1 VNAHDTLNGMA
12 LRAQKGQQ
20 MRKVV
25 IQKQRGFTLVELM
38 IVVAI
43 VGVLAVLAIYGVRKY
58 IANSKTTEARNSLG
72 EIKNDQASAFER
84 ESGGTT
90 VLAPGGTT
98 SFIRTLCPNGA
109 PVPGVIGTVSALKY
123 QSQKSDWADG
133 VGLGGWQCLKFSLE
147 QPQYFMYTFTG
158 GTTSSAYVAMANGDL
173 NGDGTP
179 STFTIS
185 GSVQS
190 GILNTSPTIGE
201 TNPEE

>member
-1 VNAHDTLNGMA
+1 
-12 LRAQKGQQ
+12 

-25 IQKQRGFTLVELM
+25 TLKQRGFTLVELM

-84 ESGGTT
+84 ESGGST
-90 VLAPGGTT
+90 VLTPGGTT
-98 SFIRTLCPNGA
+98 SFIRQLCPNGA
-109 PVPGVIGTVSALKY
+109 PVPATISSVQALKY
-123 QSQKSDWADG
+123 QSAKTDWADNA
-133 VGLGGWQCLKFSLE
+133 GWQCLKFSLE
-147 QPQYFMYTFTG
+147 QPQYFMYTFAG
-158 GTTSSAYVAMANGDL
+158 GTSANSYVATANGDL

-179 STFTIS
+179 NLSTFSIS

-201 TNPEE
+201 VNPEE

>member
-1 VNAHDTLNGMA
+1 
-12 LRAQKGQQ
+12 
-20 MRKVV
+20 MRRVV

-84 ESGGTT
+84 ESGGST

-98 SFIRTLCPNGA
+98 SFIRQLCPNGA
-109 PVPGVIGTVSALKY
+109 AIPTGAATIKALKY
-123 QSQKSDWADG
+123 QSQKSDWADAA
-133 VGLGGWQCLKFSLE
+133 GWQCLKFSLE
-147 QPQYFMYTFTG
+147 QPQYFQYTFTG
-158 GTTSSAYVAMANGDL
+158 GTASGSYVATANGDL
-173 NGDGTP
+173 NGDSTL
-179 STFTIS
+179 STFSIS
-185 GSVQS
+185 GSIQS

-201 TNPEE
+201 TDPEE